1 MGNFYIGKFKIEPG
15 KNKVSLPK
23 AEFRLEPRVMA
34 ILCYLVEHQGQ
45 VLSKDKVLTALWPN
59 QTLEPEL
66 VTKAVFEIRKILND
80 NPKSPQF
87 IETIP
92 RKGYVFIG
100 KVESNTHKL
109 KLSPLLLLS
118 IFICALIMLFLHQ
131 NAQQKEVELV
141 NLTTK
146 KTIRHI
152 SDGEIGSISVNNRNQ
167 LLFTHKTHALTKL
180 YLHDNK
186 TLNNTLLETQ
196 SPKIKDIFS
205 ASSSDYIINC
215 DDVCSVVKR
224 SKSSVIPLIT
234 LNERIVKLSVSPNE
248 NWLAIQ
254 TTKHNRHNVVLISLQ
269 EKDPKSFYLP
279 HDGSEKHPIFANNES
294 LYYISQTADR
304 KTYLAS
310 YNIVSGKTTTKPLPI
325 DRVGSLSLYSG
336 SKFVISGRYN
346 GQYALWL
353 LALEPLSLSVLD
365 NIDPQQK
372 VTGVVVDTKSKT
384 IHYAIQN
391 RPITIQSKG
400 ELSIKIDHPS
410 LNLDGLYL
418 ANTNHLIFSSNR
430 SGSYEVWLES
440 DGQQSKL
447 TDISASYIHTIKVD
461 NTENLIAF
469 SYTKDKTKHI
479 AIYSLLNK
487 TIMSDI
493 TIKNDSYLLN
503 FDHTSTHLFISQR
516 ATQNYDLVSLNIKNK
531 TLSKLALN
539 AGITAQSDQNGV
551 YFYSFNK
558 HALVYQTHLGETITL
573 FDFSNEALNIRANSI
588 KLIANGFFYLSKIDT
603 NQVISFYDFY
613 LKLSKPL
620 FMLSHSQFVTDFGF
634 IDSNPYIIFD
644 ENKDV
649 TSQIISLEVIN

>member
-1 MGNFYIGKFKIEPG
+1 MRDFYIGEFKIEPG

-23 AEFRLEPRVMA
+23 AEFRLEPRVMD

-45 VLSKDKVLTALWPN
+45 VLSKDKILAALWPN

-66 VTKAVFEIRKILND
+66 VTKAVFEIRKIFND

-100 KVESNTHKL
+100 KVESKTRNL
-109 KLSPLLLLS
+109 KIFNLLLIGL
-118 IFICALIMLFLHQ
+118 FVCALILLIVHENTQQ
-131 NAQQKEVELV
+131 NEVELV

-146 KTIRHI
+146 KTIRHS
-152 SDGEIGSISVNNRNQ
+152 SDGEIGSISLNSRDQ
-167 LLFTHKTHALTKL
+167 LLFTHKEQTLSKL

-196 SPKIKDIFS
+196 PSNIKDIFS
-205 ASSSDYIINC
+205 LGDSDYILNC
-215 DDVCSVVKR
+215 NDACSVVKR
-224 SKSSVIPLIT
+224 SKNKVTPVIT
-234 LNERIVKLSVSPNE
+234 LNERIVRLSVSPNE
-248 NWLAIQ
+248 KWLALQ
-254 TTKHNRHNVVLISLQ
+254 TIKHNRHNVVLISLQ
-269 EKDPKSFYLP
+269 EKDPKFFYLP
-279 HDGSEKHPIFANNES
+279 HDGSEKYPTFANNEN

-304 KTYLAS
+304 KTYLTS
-310 YNIVSGKTTTKPLPI
+310 YNIVSRRTTTKPLPI

-353 LALEPLSLSVLD
+353 LSLKPLSLSVLA

-372 VTGVVVDTKSKT
+372 VTGVAVDIKNKS
-384 IHYAIQN
+384 IHYGIQN

-400 ELSIKIDHPS
+400 ALSIKIEHPS

-418 ANTNHLIFSSNR
+418 ANTNNLIFSSNR

-440 DGQQSKL
+440 EGKQSKL
-447 TDISASYIHTIKVD
+447 TDVSASYIHTIKVD
-461 NTENLIAF
+461 SKENLIAF
-469 SYTKDKTKHI
+469 SYTKDKTKHV
-479 AIYSLLNK
+479 AIYSLLNN
-487 TIMSDI
+487 TIVSDI

-516 ATQNYDLVSLNIKNK
+516 ATNNYDLVSLNIKNK
-531 TLSKLALN
+531 TQSKLALN
-539 AGITAQSDQNGV
+539 AGITAVSDQDGV

-558 HALVYQTHLGETITL
+558 HALVYQTHFGNTITL
-573 FDFSNEALNIRANSI
+573 FDFSNKALNIRANSI
-588 KLIANGFFYLSKIDT
+588 KFTANGFFYSSKIDGK
-603 NQVISFYDFY
+603 QVISFYDFD
-613 LKLSKPL
+613 LKISKPL
-620 FMLSHSQFVTDFGF
+620 FMLSHTQFVTDFGF

-644 ENKDV
+644 EDKDV
-649 TSQIISLEVIN
+649 TSQMISLEVIN